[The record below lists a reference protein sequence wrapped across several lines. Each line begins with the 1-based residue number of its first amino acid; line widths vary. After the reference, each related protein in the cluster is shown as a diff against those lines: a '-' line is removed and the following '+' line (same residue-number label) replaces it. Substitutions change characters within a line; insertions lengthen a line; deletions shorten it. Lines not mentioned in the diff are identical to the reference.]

1 MKFLEWKNKLTFIGK
16 NIEYINVNSKT
27 NHMKQ
32 KKHLLTG
39 IEYLIESILGLVLTI
54 ILFYALKNLKQE
66 WSSFVRTVSLIVCII
81 VDFHSIWRSIKMK
94 KLARTRKNI
103 GKGEG
108 ISREIVYHN
117 NKKTIGL
124 IIKMLIIGILFSR
137 PLWQPWVS

>member
-1 MKFLEWKNKLTFIGK
+1 MTFIGK
-16 NIEYINVNSKT
+16 NIEYITVNSKT

-81 VDFHSIWRSIKMK
+81 VDFHSIWRSIEMK
-94 KLARTRKNI
+94 KVARMRKNQ

-108 ISREIVYHN
+108 LSREIVYN
-117 NKKTIGL
+117 SRKKTIGL
-124 IIKMLIIGILFSR
+124 IVKMLIIGILFSR